1 MNTDW
6 TPLHDAARDG
16 DVARLRRVL
25 DAGEVSV
32 DATGARGLST
42 PLKYVSIKWHHRP
55 PVSIDD
61 RVACFKLLRD
71 AGANLEV
78 ADSLGMTPLH
88 NVAKDGCP
96 ELLSLLIQ
104 SGVCVDVAD
113 VDGCTPLH
121 WASTNGH
128 VSCVDALLAAGAS
141 VHAKSSMDAVGYKG
155 QPPLA
160 MALCRNHRRVW
171 PLLLRAG
178 APIPPQDY
186 NGQYYWNSQPYI
198 KRIKRAGGIKKYEQ
212 AHLARLTAILETPLL
227 PPELVRKILEFW
239 LHAGYY

>member
-1 MNTDW
+1 M
-6 TPLHDAARDG
+6 
-16 DVARLRRVL
+16 L

-198 KRIKRAGGIKKYEQ
+198 KRIKRAGGFKKYAQ
-212 AHLARLTAILETPLL
+212 NHLARMTKLFAANGRRV
-227 PPELVRKILEFW
+227 PPEVVRQIMKFW